1 MQKYLSKIIIFFA
14 AMMLT
19 LSSPVYAEEI
29 TPSKYKI
36 LIDTNEFTLYVIDS
50 KTSEVVKRYP
60 VALGKKETPSPIGC
74 WKISSKA
81 LKNHVFGGYWLG
93 LNVPWDTFGIH
104 GTNRPDSIGSLSSNG
119 CIRMYN
125 YNIEELFSMI
135 DYDTP
140 VVVYSGPSWIFSSYA
155 RNIKPNDKGADVY
168 EVQRILNALGYYNGP
183 LNGIYD
189 YPLMKS
195 VQRYKMD
202 YGFDEENYILD
213 MKFLN
218 SIGIYK
224 FE

>member
-1 MQKYLSKIIIFFA
+1 MQKYLSKIILFFLA
-14 AMMLT
+14 IMLT
-19 LSSPVYAEEI
+19 FTSPIYAEEI
-29 TPSKYKI
+29 NQSKYKI
-36 LIDTNEFTLYVIDS
+36 LIDTNEFTLYVIES
-50 KTSEVVKRYP
+50 NTFKVMKRYP

-125 YNIEELFSMI
+125 QNIEELFSMI
-135 DYDTP
+135 NYDTP
-140 VVVYSGPSWIFSSYA
+140 VVIYSGPSWIFSSYL

-168 EVQRILNALGYYNGP
+168 EVQKILNAIGYYDGP
-183 LNGIYD
+183 FNGIYD
-189 YPLMKS
+189 YPLIKA

-202 YGFDEENYILD
+202 YGLDYENYTLD

>member
-1 MQKYLSKIIIFFA
+1 MHKYLSKIILFFLVT
-14 AMMLT
+14 MFTLT
-19 LSSPVYAEEI
+19 SPICAKEI
-29 TPSKYKI
+29 KQSKYKI
-36 LIDTNEFTLYVIDS
+36 LIDTNEFTLYLIDS
-50 KTSEVVKRYP
+50 GTSNVVKKYP
-60 VALGKKETPSPIGC
+60 VAIGKKETPSPIGS

-104 GTNRPDSIGSLSSNG
+104 GTNRPDSIGNLSSNG

-125 YNIEELFSMI
+125 KHIEELFFII

-140 VVVYSGPSWIFSSYA
+140 VVIYSGPSWVFSSYL

-168 EVQRILNALGYYNGP
+168 EVQKILNAMGYYDGP

-195 VQRYKMD
+195 VNLYKMD
-202 YGFDEENYILD
+202 YGFDYDDYTLD